1 MSLRNGMCMAWLVD
15 IIMRNVIYAE
25 WPKEIYESEECALF
39 WRQSLCQRGRFF
51 NIAGSTYDDNQE
63 AKKDSLISHSRLSFS
78 AHHIY
83 AHKVNFDHS
92 ILQSLWNTLILR
104 EGALHSR
111 TGLHN
116 SKGQLKKSCFLYWNP
131 RSTKSVNC
139 LLVFLF
145 NILYQNSN
153 DSSDSAEVEMLNAI
167 IFNVSIVTCL
177 SLKLN

>member
-1 MSLRNGMCMAWLVD
+1 MKVKSAPFFGANQFANGA
-15 IIMRNVIYAE
+15 A
-25 WPKEIYESEECALF
+25 
-39 WRQSLCQRGRFF
+39 FF
-51 NIAGSTYDDNQE
+51 NIAGSTYGDNQE
-63 AKKDSLISHSRLSFS
+63 AKKDSLISYNRLAFS

-92 ILQSLWNTLILR
+92 ILQSLRNTLILR

-111 TGLHN
+111 TWLHN